1 MAVFSISNTYDS
13 GAAPFGEQDVLE
25 YTFHMAEQVPGCRY
39 LGAVILAVWVALSAS
54 PQAGAEEL
62 RADLSALG
70 QVREGDQTRET
81 EAPNDFYGDLS
92 LTGLPRGS
100 RVDTFFRL
108 ERDFGIDDGAS
119 DFYAGSIRVPAG
131 IPGVDMTLGR
141 QFLNAGPA
149 GVFIADGGNVRIDPG
164 GPVGFTLFG
173 GQARYFEPTFS
184 SNLLSE
190 DEVIFGGNMHLLR
203 WRNTQL
209 SLGYFQQERDSHTL
223 RHLVTGTANRAFP
236 ALPGKP
242 NFYGSVAY
250 DAERYN
256 LDLATAG
263 MDVFW
268 SGPRLR
274 FNVEGGYYDPQDH
287 SNPRP
292 LKDPDLRVNP
302 IFDLFSVDEMVQWR
316 GGLSYAVCPT
326 ISAVADYSFQHY
338 EQQKRDEQHGRQVEN
353 SHLGSAG
360 LVWLP
365 GGDGLEVVRLEYY
378 VVHGDG
384 GDANGGKA
392 SYESR
397 VYERLVFRS
406 KIDVTGYET
415 ESNQGDVAVS
425 GLLALGYVILPGLT
439 WELNFEGN
447 HNKRF
452 DEDFRF
458 GFLISYRARHRLH
471 EPAGERSAS

>member
-1 MAVFSISNTYDS
+1 
-13 GAAPFGEQDVLE
+13 
-25 YTFHMAEQVPGCRY
+25 VPRRRY
-39 LGAVILAVWVALSAS
+39 LGAVVLFGVWVAVL
-54 PQAGAEEL
+54 PGLHAEAQEL

-70 QVREGDQTRET
+70 QVRDGDQTRKT
-81 EAPNDFYGDLS
+81 EAPNDLYGDLS
-92 LTGLPRGS
+92 LTGLPHGS

-108 ERDFGIDDGAS
+108 ERDFGTDDGAS
-119 DFYAGSIRVPAG
+119 DFYAGAIRVPGA

-141 QFLNAGPA
+141 QFLNEGPG
-149 GVFIADGGNVRIDPG
+149 GVFIADGGKVRIDPG

-173 GQARYFEPTFS
+173 GLPRYFEPTFS
-184 SNLLSE
+184 SNILSQ
-190 DEVIFGGNMHLLR
+190 DEVIFGGNMHAVR

-209 SLGYFQQERDSHTL
+209 SLGYFQQERDSRAL
-223 RHLVTGTANRAFP
+223 RHLVTGTASRVFP
-236 ALPGKP
+236 ELPGAP
-242 NFYGSVAY
+242 NFYGSLAY
-250 DAERYN
+250 DADRQN
-256 LDLATAG
+256 LDLGTAG
-263 MDVFW
+263 VDMFW

-274 FNVEGGYYDPQDH
+274 FNFEGGYYNPQDH

-292 LKDPDLRVNP
+292 VSDPNLRVNP
-302 IFDLFSVDEMVQWR
+302 IFDLFSVSEMAQWR

-326 ISAVADYSFQHY
+326 ISAVVDYSFQHY
-338 EQQKRDEQHGRQVEN
+338 DQQERDQQQGRQVEN

-378 VVHGDG
+378 AVHGDG
-384 GDANGGKA
+384 GNVSGGKA

-406 KIDVTGYET
+406 KVDVTGYEK
-415 ESNQGDVAVS
+415 ESHQGSVAVS
-425 GLLALGYVILPGLT
+425 SLVGLGYVVLPGLT

-447 HNKRF
+447 HNNRF
-452 DEDFRF
+452 DRDFRF
-458 GFLISYRARHRLH
+458 GFLISYRFRHRLH